1 MNGLEQKEKSN
12 DCGSEESW
20 PVIDK
25 KTSLSSSGFRAKTP
39 GASKE
44 EDKGMIPVREIEPRV
59 GLKPYTPLY
68 IAGIMMLPRVS
79 VPSAA
84 SQKPALTATA
94 EPTLE
99 PPQGK
104 RPP

>member
-1 MNGLEQKEKSN
+1 
-12 DCGSEESW
+12 
-20 PVIDK
+20 
-25 KTSLSSSGFRAKTP
+25 
-39 GASKE
+39 
-44 EDKGMIPVREIEPRV
+44 
-59 GLKPYTPLY
+59 
-68 IAGIMMLPRVS
+68 MLPRVS

-104 RPP
+104 QPP